1 MLQRIQTLYLLV
13 VVITSIAMF
22 FLPLISF
29 VSDLLY
35 LKLYV
40 YEFRNLTPDSDV
52 HFSFTTVLP
61 LVLINAGVLLI
72 SLITIFRY
80 KNRILQVKLVRFTLL
95 LSMLLIVGI
104 FVLYPNIVIKISD
117 AVSEF
122 ETGAYIPIIN
132 LLFLFLAN
140 RGILKDEKLV
150 RSVDRLR

>member
-1 MLQRIQTLYLLV
+1 MLQRIQTLYLLI
-13 VVITSIAMF
+13 VVISSIFIF
-22 FLPLISF
+22 FVPLASF
-29 VSDLLY
+29 ISDLLY

-40 YEFRNLTPDSDV
+40 YKFQNLTPDSDIQ
-52 HFSFTTVLP
+52 FGFTTILP
-61 LVLINAGVLLI
+61 LVIINAGIVGLTLLAI
-72 SLITIFRY
+72 SRY

-104 FVLYPNIVIKISD
+104 FVLYPNRVFKTSE

-140 RGILKDEKLV
+140 RNILRDEKLV